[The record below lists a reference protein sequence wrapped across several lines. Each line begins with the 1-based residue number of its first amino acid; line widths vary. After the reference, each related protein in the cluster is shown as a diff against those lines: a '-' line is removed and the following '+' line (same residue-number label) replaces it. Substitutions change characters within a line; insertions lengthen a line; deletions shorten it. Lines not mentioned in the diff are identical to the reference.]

1 MADPT
6 ASNQSTGRNKRVL
19 HALNDAWNREVE
31 AAQLY
36 RLLADQTKDEKRA
49 GLFIRLAESEEG
61 HAAQFAERIAE
72 LGGASLRA
80 NTNPTPAQRIMCR
93 ALGPDSMLRRLEAE
107 EERNIAQFNR
117 NVEALSEDKESH
129 QLFLRIEEEEK
140 QHTAALHSLKMP
152 DEPRTR
158 LEAILK
164 GEKWHVSTGSWI
176 GDAIYGVNDGLGAV
190 FGVVS
195 GMAGAVNSGA
205 ANSGRIV
212 LVSGLVAT
220 LASAL
225 SMGSGAFMAAKSER
239 EIYDAELGR
248 ERLEIE
254 QSPEHEME
262 ELELL
267 YQLKGFSPED
277 ARRMTEGIARN
288 PEEFLK
294 TMAHEELGLSE
305 RSFPNPVIS
314 SASAALSTAI
324 GGIVPVLPFLFLS
337 GLPAIIAS
345 AIVGMTAHFAVG
357 AAKSLITARS
367 WWASG
372 FEMTM
377 IGLLTGGV
385 TYCLGRLMHI
395 G

>member
-1 MADPT
+1 MHGNLDQDGAHP
-6 ASNQSTGRNKRVL
+6 SNKDAKL
-19 HALNDAWNREVE
+19 ALAALREAWEREIE
-31 AAQLY
+31 AARMY
-36 RLLADQTKDEKRA
+36 RLLSEQQPDARRKS
-49 GLFIRLAESEEG
+49 LFIRLAESEES
-61 HAAQFAERIAE
+61 HAEQFAARIKK
-72 LGGASLRA
+72 LGGEVPHGD
-80 NTNPTPAQRIMCR
+80 TTPTPALRL
-93 ALGPDSMLRRLEAE
+93 LGKTLGTDAMLRRLEAE
-107 EERNIAQFNR
+107 EERNAAQFGK
-117 NVEALSEDKESH
+117 NVEALESDPESH
-129 QLFLRIEEEEK
+129 DLFMRIEEEEK
-140 QHTAALHSLKMP
+140 QHAVTLHTLKSP
-152 DEPRTR
+152 DEPKTR

-164 GEKWHVSTGSWI
+164 GEKWHVSTGSWV

-195 GMAGAVNSGA
+195 GMAGAITN
-205 ANSGRIV
+205 GRVV

-225 SMGSGAFMAAKSER
+225 SMGSGAYMAAKSER
-239 EIYDAELGR
+239 EIYDAELAR
-248 ERLEIE
+248 ERNEIE

-267 YQLKGFSPED
+267 YQLKGFTEEE
-277 ARRMTEGIARN
+277 ARRMTQNIARS

-305 RSFPNPVIS
+305 RSFPNPVTS
-314 SASAALSTAI
+314 SVSAAISTGI
-324 GGIVPVLPFLFLS
+324 GGIVPVVPFLFMHGPS
-337 GLPAIIAS
+337 AIIAS
-345 AIVGMTAHFAVG
+345 AAVGMGAHFAVG

-372 FEMTM
+372 FEMTL

-385 TYCLGRLMHI
+385 TFLLGKWMHI